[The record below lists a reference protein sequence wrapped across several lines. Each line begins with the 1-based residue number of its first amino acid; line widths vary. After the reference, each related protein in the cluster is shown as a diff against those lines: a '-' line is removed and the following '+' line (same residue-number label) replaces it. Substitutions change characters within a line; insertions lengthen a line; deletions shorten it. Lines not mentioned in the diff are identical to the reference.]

1 MNKIVGMDKIVELE
15 KADKAK
21 AMGINLAEQQ
31 RAKEIDNIEKNAFVK
46 PKKKKPR
53 GSALW
58 DEKRKKEH
66 MDKMRVKATE
76 TKRRKKKERDE
87 RKKELEQMKLCKKLG
102 ISMETLLEYED
113 KRQQFKKQKE
123 QNVVEE
129 KPKQIKKEVPK
140 QVPQQAPRQAPRQ
153 VQRQA
158 PQEIDYDRL
167 STMIYTRIR
176 QEDNARIMKR
186 QEEKIAE
193 QNRKYFQGLG
203 RANMN
208 KKKSDDAWLK
218 MFKRK

>member
-1 MNKIVGMDKIVELE
+1 
-15 KADKAK
+15 
-21 AMGINLAEQQ
+21 
-31 RAKEIDNIEKNAFVK
+31 
-46 PKKKKPR
+46 
-53 GSALW
+53 
-58 DEKRKKEH
+58 
-66 MDKMRVKATE
+66 
-76 TKRRKKKERDE
+76 ERDE

-140 QVPQQAPRQAPRQ
+140 QVPQQVPQQAPKQ
-153 VQRQA
+153 VPQQRYIHKQVPQQA

-167 STMIYTRIR
+167 SNMIYTRIR